1 MKLHQ
6 HLNMSTTNR
15 AEASTS
21 SAQSEMQPQ
30 APQPPAH
37 AQPESGTAALAGLSR
52 SPSQRGSPRGVE
64 ATAAATALSAATV
77 TAEATAA
84 PAHASVSATLQQLH
98 TQLQQDKQRPV
109 DKDLAAQLICALRP
123 LRSSDATG
131 APRSL
136 ATSAELTAQVSEQ
149 DVMRWYQAQ
158 GLQESDVHTL
168 RRTALLSGMPNPS
181 GSFLNNAMQYIASP
195 WINYATGNPW
205 AGASFGFATAAIAAP
220 MNAAQQSAV
229 VSLCESIREHG
240 GHVIVPDK
248 SQINDKQWLP
258 DLAIKLSEKLADF
271 SKCYDDFSA
280 AVGKH
285 SANDAGALAND
296 AEVVPAA
303 QALLRAES
311 ALQKTQGDFVMTQGA
326 HDRQWKGNRWQ
337 SIPRTLRSPL
347 SSSLGLISKT
357 PAIRALS
364 PSAQAVAS
372 LVVTGMQHVAA
383 GFDERAKQEAN
394 NTLNLLHADVF
405 TPEGKQKLERG
416 EPLGGQDIDEGK
428 LRKLIQSPTQ
438 ALVKRVTSGLTAVH
452 KELSQALQSA
462 GSAGTEAGHEVDL
475 ELGHGNKP
483 VALVKLEKD
492 LDCLREGRLADLE
505 HDGAAARLLAGSAT
519 SVISEQLVRDIGAK
533 YTMRE
538 FSAQTA
544 QRLGQAFHLGVFGSA
559 ASSVIGKLTTAAQGG
574 TRNVPVLE
582 VVEVAAL
589 SGAMAAVGALNQHVA
604 ISVKNNRREASPDI
618 GLGKQITR
626 GIMGGAQEAMA
637 QRSGTRTSKAINAK
651 LGDADVHAMLLKAR
665 ELCQTHGAAPPNPLT
680 LDEAVQQ
687 LRPGQRAASHS
698 GEITVQIEE
707 DKPTPPA

>member
-6 HLNMSTTNR
+6 HLDLSITTNPP
-15 AEASTS
+15 ETSTS
-21 SAQSEMQPQ
+21 SAQLEIQPH
-30 APQPPAH
+30 APQ

-52 SPSQRGSPRGVE
+52 SPSQRSARSVE

-109 DKDLAAQLICALRP
+109 DKDLAAQLISALRP

-280 AVGKH
+280 AVNKH
-285 SANDAGALAND
+285 SANDDAGALTND
-296 AEVVPAA
+296 AEVVQAA
-303 QALLRAES
+303 QALMHAES

-326 HDRQWKGNRWQ
+326 HDRQWLGNRWQ

-347 SSSLGLISKT
+347 SSALGLISKT

-452 KELSQALQSA
+452 KEISQARQSA
-462 GSAGTEAGHEVDL
+462 GSTSTEAGHEVDL

-483 VALVKLEKD
+483 VALVELEKD
-492 LDCLREGRLADLE
+492 LDCLREGRLTDLA

-519 SVISEQLVRDIGAK
+519 SVISEQLVRDIAAK

-559 ASSVIGKLTTAAQGG
+559 ASSVIGKLTSAAQGG
-574 TRNVPVLE
+574 TRNVPTPQVLG
-582 VVEVAAL
+582 VAAL

-637 QRSGTRTSKAINAK
+637 QHSGTRTSKAINAK
-651 LGDADVHAMLLKAR
+651 LGDADVHAMLQKAR
-665 ELCQTHGAAPPNPLT
+665 EVCQTHGAGPSNPLT

-687 LRPGQRAASHS
+687 LRPGQRATSHS

>member
-6 HLNMSTTNR
+6 HLDLSITTNPP
-15 AEASTS
+15 ETSTS
-21 SAQSEMQPQ
+21 SAQLEIQPH
-30 APQPPAH
+30 APQ

-52 SPSQRGSPRGVE
+52 SPSQRSARSVE
-64 ATAAATALSAATV
+64 ATAAATALSSPSV

-84 PAHASVSATLQQLH
+84 PAPTSMSATLQRLH

-109 DKDLAAQLICALRP
+109 DKDLAAQLISALRP

-131 APRSL
+131 APRNL

-280 AVGKH
+280 AVNKH
-285 SANDAGALAND
+285 SANDDAGALTND
-296 AEVVPAA
+296 AEVVQAA
-303 QALLRAES
+303 QALMHAES

-326 HDRQWKGNRWQ
+326 HDRQWLGNRWQ

-347 SSSLGLISKT
+347 SSALGLISKT

-452 KELSQALQSA
+452 KEISQARQSA
-462 GSAGTEAGHEVDL
+462 GSTSTEAGHEVDL

-483 VALVKLEKD
+483 VALVELEKD
-492 LDCLREGRLADLE
+492 LDCLREGRLTDLA

-519 SVISEQLVRDIGAK
+519 SVISEQLVRDIAAK

-559 ASSVIGKLTTAAQGG
+559 ASSVIGKLTSAAQGG
-574 TRNVPVLE
+574 TRNVPTPQVLG
-582 VVEVAAL
+582 VAAL

-637 QRSGTRTSKAINAK
+637 QHSGTRTSKAINAK
-651 LGDADVHAMLLKAR
+651 LGDADVHAMLQKAR
-665 ELCQTHGAAPPNPLT
+665 EVCQTHGAGPSNPLT

-687 LRPGQRAASHS
+687 LRPGQRATSHS

>member
-1 MKLHQ
+1 MKLYQ
-6 HLNMSTTNR
+6 HLNLSSTTNR
-15 AEASTS
+15 SEASTS
-21 SAQSEMQPQ
+21 SAQSEIQPQ
-30 APQPPAH
+30 APAH
-37 AQPESGTAALAGLSR
+37 AQPESGPAALAGLSR
-52 SPSQRGSPRGVE
+52 SPSPRGVE
-64 ATAAATALSAATV
+64 ATAAATALSAASV

-84 PAHASVSATLQQLH
+84 PAHASVSATLQGLH

-109 DKDLAAQLICALRP
+109 DKDLAAQLISALRP
-123 LRSSDATG
+123 LRSSEATG
-131 APRSL
+131 APRNL
-136 ATSAELTAQVSEQ
+136 ATSAELVGQVSEQ

-285 SANDAGALAND
+285 SATDAGALASD
-296 AEVVPAA
+296 AEVVQAA
-303 QALLRAES
+303 QALMRAET

-405 TPEGKQKLERG
+405 TPEGAQKLARG

-438 ALVKRVTSGLTAVH
+438 ALVKRVTSGLTAVQ
-452 KELSQALQSA
+452 KELSKKLENA
-462 GSAGTEAGHEVDL
+462 GPASTEAGHEVDL

-483 VALVKLEKD
+483 AALVELEKD
-492 LDCLREGRLADLE
+492 LDCLREGRLTDLA

-559 ASSVIGKLTTAAQGG
+559 ASSVIGKLTSAAQGG
-574 TRNVPVLE
+574 TRNVPIPQVAG
-582 VVEVAAL
+582 VAAL

-637 QRSGTRTSKAINAK
+637 QYSGTKTSKAINAK
-651 LGDADVHAMLLKAR
+651 LGDADVHTMLQKAR
-665 ELCQTHGAAPPNPLT
+665 ELCQTQAAGPSNPLT

-707 DKPTPPA
+707 EKATPPA

>member
-6 HLNMSTTNR
+6 HLDLSITTNPP
-15 AEASTS
+15 ETSTS
-21 SAQSEMQPQ
+21 SSQLEIQPH
-30 APQPPAH
+30 APQ

-52 SPSQRGSPRGVE
+52 SPSQRSARSVE
-64 ATAAATALSAATV
+64 ATAAATALSSPSV
-77 TAEATAA
+77 TAEATDA
-84 PAHASVSATLQQLH
+84 PAPTSMSATLQRLH

-109 DKDLAAQLICALRP
+109 DKDLAAQLISALRP

-131 APRSL
+131 APRNL

-280 AVGKH
+280 AVNKH
-285 SANDAGALAND
+285 SANDDAGALTND
-296 AEVVPAA
+296 AEVVQAA
-303 QALLRAES
+303 QALMHAES

-394 NTLNLLHADVF
+394 NKLNLLHADVF
-405 TPEGKQKLERG
+405 TPEGAQKLARG

-428 LRKLIQSPTQ
+428 LRKLIQSSTQ
-438 ALVKRVTSGLTAVH
+438 AQVKRVTSGLTAVH

-462 GSAGTEAGHEVDL
+462 GSASTEAGHEVDL
-475 ELGHGNKP
+475 ELGHGNKH
-483 VALVKLEKD
+483 VALVELEND
-492 LDCLREGRLADLE
+492 LSCLREGRLTDLA

-519 SVISEQLVRDIGAK
+519 SVISEQLVRDIAAK

-544 QRLGQAFHLGVFGSA
+544 QRIGQAFHGIVFGSA
-559 ASSVIGKLTTAAQGG
+559 ASSVIGKLTSAAQGG
-574 TRNVPVLE
+574 TRNVPTPQVLG
-582 VVEVAAL
+582 VAAL

-637 QRSGTRTSKAINAK
+637 QHSGTKTSKAINAK
-651 LGDADVHAMLLKAR
+651 LGDADVHAMLQKAR
-665 ELCQTHGAAPPNPLT
+665 EVCQTHGAGPSNPLT

-687 LRPGQRAASHS
+687 LRPGQRATSHS
-698 GEITVQIEE
+698 GEIAVQIEE

>member
-1 MKLHQ
+1 M
-6 HLNMSTTNR
+6 
-15 AEASTS
+15 
-21 SAQSEMQPQ
+21 
-30 APQPPAH
+30 
-37 AQPESGTAALAGLSR
+37 AGLSR
-52 SPSQRGSPRGVE
+52 SPSQRSARSVE
-64 ATAAATALSAATV
+64 ATAAATALSSPSV

-84 PAHASVSATLQQLH
+84 PAPTSMSATLQRLH

-109 DKDLAAQLICALRP
+109 DKDLAAQLISTLRP

-280 AVGKH
+280 AVNKH
-285 SANDAGALAND
+285 SANDDAGALTND
-296 AEVVPAA
+296 AEVVQAA
-303 QALLRAES
+303 QALMHAES

-326 HDRQWKGNRWQ
+326 HDRQWLGNRWQ

-347 SSSLGLISKT
+347 SSALGLISKT

-452 KELSQALQSA
+452 KEISQARQSA
-462 GSAGTEAGHEVDL
+462 GSTSTEAGHEVDL

-483 VALVKLEKD
+483 VALVELEKD
-492 LDCLREGRLADLE
+492 LDCLREGRLTDLA

-519 SVISEQLVRDIGAK
+519 SVISEQLVRDIAAK

-559 ASSVIGKLTTAAQGG
+559 ASSVIGKLTSAAQGG
-574 TRNVPVLE
+574 TRNVPTPQVLG
-582 VVEVAAL
+582 VAAL

-637 QRSGTRTSKAINAK
+637 QHSGTRTSKAINAK
-651 LGDADVHAMLLKAR
+651 LGDADVHAMLQKAR
-665 ELCQTHGAAPPNPLT
+665 EVCQTHGAGPSNPLT

-687 LRPGQRAASHS
+687 LRPGQRATSHS

>member
-1 MKLHQ
+1 MKLYQ
-6 HLNMSTTNR
+6 HLNLSSTTNR
-15 AEASTS
+15 SEASTS
-21 SAQSEMQPQ
+21 SAQSEIQPQ
-30 APQPPAH
+30 APAH
-37 AQPESGTAALAGLSR
+37 AQPESGPAALAGLSR
-52 SPSQRGSPRGVE
+52 SPSPRGVE
-64 ATAAATALSAATV
+64 ATAAATALSAASV

-84 PAHASVSATLQQLH
+84 PAHASVSATLQGLH

-109 DKDLAAQLICALRP
+109 DKDLAAQLISALRP
-123 LRSSDATG
+123 LRSSEATG
-131 APRSL
+131 APRNL
-136 ATSAELTAQVSEQ
+136 ATSAELVGQVSEQ

-285 SANDAGALAND
+285 SANDAGALASD
-296 AEVVPAA
+296 AEVVQAA
-303 QALLRAES
+303 QALMRAES

-405 TPEGKQKLERG
+405 TPEGAQKLARG

-438 ALVKRVTSGLTAVH
+438 ALVKRVTSGLTAVQ
-452 KELSQALQSA
+452 KELSKKLENA
-462 GSAGTEAGHEVDL
+462 GPASTEAGHEVDL

-483 VALVKLEKD
+483 AALVELEKD
-492 LDCLREGRLADLE
+492 LDCLREGRLTDLA

-559 ASSVIGKLTTAAQGG
+559 ASSVIGKLTSAAQGG
-574 TRNVPVLE
+574 TRNVPIPQVAG
-582 VVEVAAL
+582 VAAL

-637 QRSGTRTSKAINAK
+637 QYSGTKTSKAINAK
-651 LGDADVHAMLLKAR
+651 LGDADVHTMLQKAR
-665 ELCQTHGAAPPNPLT
+665 ELCQTQAAGPSNPLT

-707 DKPTPPA
+707 EKATPPA